1 MASQIFEYVLIFLSL
16 TVAILNLAG
25 YLDQTTANTLLSFLS
40 MAISFIYGYRRRKEM
55 KKYLK
60 RLSRL

>member
-1 MASQIFEYVLIFLSL
+1 MPSQVLEYVLIFLSL

-25 YLDQTTANTLLSFLS
+25 YLDQTTANILLSFLS
-40 MAISFIYGYRRRKEM
+40 MLVSFVYSYRRRKEM